1 MKTYLLNI
9 DVFLTEL
16 LLCSFLT
23 LQRTQAVYKLEE
35 NVCKESMYRKKTDK
49 SRLIKLAMFE
59 IFKNMHYNRNK
70 RTFKSLPT
78 TFTIVY

>member
-35 NVCKESMYRKKTDK
+35 NVYKESMYR
-49 SRLIKLAMFE
+49 LAMFE
-59 IFKNMHYNRNK
+59 I
-70 RTFKSLPT
+70 
-78 TFTIVY
+78 

>member
-1 MKTYLLNI
+1 MKSYLLNI

-35 NVCKESMYRKKTDK
+35 NVVKNQCIERKQT
-49 SRLIKLAMFE
+49 KLAMFE
-59 IFKNMHYNRNK
+59 IFKNMHYNRTK

-78 TFTIVY
+78 TLTIV

>member
-35 NVCKESMYRKKTDK
+35 NVCKESMYR
-49 SRLIKLAMFE
+49 LAMFE
-59 IFKNMHYNRNK
+59 ILKKYA
-70 RTFKSLPT
+70 L
-78 TFTIVY
+78 